1 MEIKQSTV
9 IYGALTVILTLIAL
23 ITLSMAFPGEMVR
36 VNHIQPDIAELNSPP
51 EPVSHSFSF
60 RNDTI
65 TITAVINKSVYRGAK
80 NTDKRIFTFA
90 GVPYA
95 TWEGESIRKM
105 AQDPALD
112 DLFNDLISQ
121 FRKVRAE
128 RNLTDDEYAELLA
141 AYAQSF
147 TYRTSGLP
155 AKYPVETLYE
165 KEGDCDDMSL
175 VLAGLLSR
183 EGYRTAFFLFEKDH
197 HVVAGIGSDDN
208 RYLNTE
214 YAFVDIMDYSFIG
227 VPVNKLRGSDIMY
240 LDPIVIPIGS
250 GTKIY
255 HSGKETRYIAD
266 MATLTYERS
275 GNLSVQ
281 MKNMQQDTAENR
293 AEYNRITADFN
304 TNSRIYTY
312 IIRHRFDRPGVYE
325 YLQREMPA

>member
-1 MEIKQSTV
+1 MEIKPSTI

-23 ITLSMAFPGEMVR
+23 ITLSMVFPGEMVR
-36 VNHIQPDIAELNSPP
+36 VNHIRPDIAELNSPP
-51 EPVSHSFSF
+51 MPVSHSFSF

-121 FRKVRAE
+121 FRKIRAE
-128 RNLTDDEYAELLA
+128 RNLTDDEYAELLT
-141 AYAQSF
+141 AYSQSF
-147 TYRTSGLP
+147 TYHTSDLP

-165 KEGDCDDMSL
+165 EEGDCDDMSL
-175 VLAGLLSR
+175 LLAGLLSR
-183 EGYRTAFFLFEKDH
+183 EGYKTSFFLFEKDH
-197 HVVAGIGSDDN
+197 HVVVGVGSDDN

-214 YAFVDIMDYSFIG
+214 YAYVDIMDYSFIG
-227 VPVNKLRGSDIMY
+227 VPVNELRGSDTMY

-255 HSGKETRYIAD
+255 HSGGETRNIAD
-266 MATLTYERS
+266 MATLTYRQS

-281 MKNMQQDTAENR
+281 MKNMRQDTAENIT
-293 AEYNRITADFN
+293 EYNRITGDFN

-312 IIRHRFDRPGVYE
+312 IIRHRFDRPGVYA